1 MAPEENATPDF
12 MARGGE
18 MGALM
23 RAYDWAAHP
32 LGRPEAWPQP
42 LRTAVRL
49 ILNTGHPMYIWWG
62 RDLYCFYNDAYR
74 QSIGSE
80 RHPSSLGEPAREVW
94 AEIWPII
101 GPQIEQVMLGGG
113 ATWRENHLVPITR
126 NGRLE
131 EVYWTYSYGPID
143 DTAAPSGVGGVL
155 VVCAETTEHMLA
167 GRRLGVERERQRLML
182 QQMPGFAALLSGPE
196 HRCVYVNDAYR
207 EIAGDRDFI
216 GRTVREAFPDI
227 AEQGFYEL
235 LDRVYATGEAF
246 AAREAPIRLDRPD
259 GERFIDFLYQPVRD
273 DLGQVTGIFVGGYD
287 VTERRRAEAELR
299 TAAERLHLATE
310 NAEVG
315 FWDVDPVHD
324 TLTWPP
330 RTKAMFGISADR
342 PVTMRDFY
350 DGLHP
355 DDREATAEAYAA
367 AADPARRALYD
378 VEYRTIG
385 KEDHVVRWVAA
396 KGRGVFDK
404 TGVCLRVAGTA
415 VDITARK
422 RAEEQLREL
431 NETLEARVLER
442 TAELEAAHEQLR
454 QSQKLEA
461 MGSLTGGVAHDFNNL
476 LTPIVGALDMLQ
488 RRGVGGEREQ
498 RLIAVAAQSAERA
511 KTLIQRLLAFSRRQ
525 PLQPIAVDLGQLVRN
540 MADLVSS
547 TSGPQIRVAVDVA
560 DGLPSAKADP
570 NQLEMALLNLSVNAR
585 DAMPDGGTLRISV
598 TARTLGASAA
608 GPKAG
613 RYICLSVADTGV
625 GMDEATLARAVEPFF
640 STKGFSK
647 GTGLG
652 LSMVHGLALQLG
664 GALTIK
670 SKVGLGTN
678 VELWLPQTDERGE
691 ASAGAPEAEPMRG
704 RGAALLVDDEAG
716 VRLST
721 ADMLADLGYDVIEA
735 ASAEEALRLLAS
747 GAQVHLVISDHLM
760 PGMSGADLAQ
770 AVRERYPD
778 LAVLILSGYADVEGV
793 VPNLPRLTKP
803 FRKDELAASLAELM
817 RTQARRRG
825 RDMNGRP
832 I

>member
-1 MAPEENATPDF
+1 
-12 MARGGE
+12 
-18 MGALM
+18 M

-62 RDLYCFYNDAYR
+62 GVLYCFYNDAYR

-80 RHPSSLGEPAREVW
+80 RHPSSLGQPAREVW
-94 AEIWPII
+94 AEVWPII
-101 GPQIEQVMLGGG
+101 GPQIEQVMSGGG

-126 NGRLE
+126 NGKLE

-143 DTAAPSGVGGVL
+143 DTTAPNGVGGVL
-155 VVCAETTEHMLA
+155 VVCAETTEHVMA

-196 HRCVYVNDAYR
+196 HRYVYVNDAYR
-207 EIAGDRDFI
+207 AIAGDRDFI

-235 LDRVYATGEAF
+235 LDGVYATGEAF
-246 AAREAPIRLDRPD
+246 AARAMPVSFDRSD
-259 GERFIDFLYQPVRD
+259 GEQFLDFLYQPVRD

-287 VTERRRAEAELR
+287 ITERRRAETELQK
-299 TAAERLHLATE
+299 TAERLQLATE

-315 FWDVDPVHD
+315 FWDVDPVND
-324 TLTWPP
+324 ILIWPP

-355 DDREATAEAYAA
+355 DDHEATAEAYAA

-404 TGVCLRVAGTA
+404 TGRCLRVAGTA
-415 VDITARK
+415 IDITARK

-511 KTLIQRLLAFSRRQ
+511 RTLVQRLLAFSRRQ
-525 PLQPIAVDLGQLVRN
+525 PLQPVAVDLGQLVRN

-560 DGLPSAKADP
+560 DGLPPAKADP
-570 NQLEMALLNLSVNAR
+570 NQLEMAVLICRSTRATRCPTAGRSGSACPPGPSAR
-585 DAMPDGGTLRISV
+585 ARLVRSQASTSAFRLR
-598 TARTLGASAA
+598 TPASAWTRRRLRA
-608 GPKAG
+608 RLSPSFRPRASARAPVLGSRWCTGLPCSLAG
-613 RYICLSVADTGV
+613 RSRSR
-625 GMDEATLARAVEPFF
+625 AR
-640 STKGFSK
+640 S
-647 GTGLG
+647 
-652 LSMVHGLALQLG
+652 
-664 GALTIK
+664 
-670 SKVGLGTN
+670 
-678 VELWLPQTDERGE
+678 
-691 ASAGAPEAEPMRG
+691 ASARMSNCGCRRRTNGARRPRG
-704 RGAALLVDDEAG
+704 RRRRSRCAAAARRCSSMTRRG
-716 VRLST
+716 C
-721 ADMLADLGYDVIEA
+721 
-735 ASAEEALRLLAS
+735 ASA
-747 GAQVHLVISDHLM
+747 
-760 PGMSGADLAQ
+760 
-770 AVRERYPD
+770 
-778 LAVLILSGYADVEGV
+778 
-793 VPNLPRLTKP
+793 LPTCCRS
-803 FRKDELAASLAELM
+803 R
-817 RTQARRRG
+817 
-825 RDMNGRP
+825 